1 MVKRMLHKIIIEN
14 LSLANY
20 LMFQCNK
27 IDNSFSEEELL
38 SIKEIII
45 DYKEE
50 ENPYSLPTELLLL
63 KNLETLTIRN
73 GYLYN
78 SDYTVLMNLNQLIH
92 ISFEK
97 CQFENADLI
106 ASLPIKQLSLV
117 DCPIQNYSFLKL
129 FKNLEQLI
137 LINATIEFEILNCL
151 HLLNYLQLSYST
163 IVDQNHFLHLEK
175 LKFLYIDHTNISN
188 LSCIQ
193 GLFQLKVISIDKN
206 QYQYNKKL
214 IESLLKKNIRILNE
228 GILEFKM
235 RGATDNE

>member
-1 MVKRMLHKIIIEN
+1 M
-14 LSLANY
+14 
-20 LMFQCNK
+20 
-27 IDNSFSEEELL
+27 
-38 SIKEIII
+38 
-45 DYKEE
+45 
-50 ENPYSLPTELLLL
+50 
-63 KNLETLTIRN
+63 
-73 GYLYN
+73 
-78 SDYTVLMNLNQLIH
+78 
-92 ISFEK
+92 
-97 CQFENADLI
+97 
-106 ASLPIKQLSLV
+106 PIKQLSLV